1 MSKLP
6 LSRRALS
13 ILAVLVPLAI
23 VLGYVAL
30 RSGPLAPV
38 AVTVVQVE
46 SKALRPSL
54 FGVGTVEA
62 RQLHRLGP

>member
-13 ILAVLVPLAI
+13 ILAVLVPLAF

-46 SKALRPSL
+46 S
-54 FGVGTVEA
+54 
-62 RQLHRLGP
+62 